1 MKTADIERAE
11 RRAYVGSTTTQTF
24 HSQASAQLELEGQ
37 GRFAEKATVVGS
49 KPAVA
54 YPRQPST
61 SHWAGDPV
69 PNEEPFGVDIT
80 AQEPTGNYH
89 EIAESL
95 NAASVLAFPPDA
107 DASAGVD
114 VHSDPGVPAPT
125 SGFLAPQ
132 EVGALSPN
140 VIADPPSDNP
150 TNAEVGG
157 EAGRDDVG
165 GGITGH
171 GVEGPL
177 SMTLAQRAASTF
189 IRRGRK
195 L

>member
-1 MKTADIERAE
+1 VPQE
-11 RRAYVGSTTTQTF
+11 
-24 HSQASAQLELEGQ
+24 
-37 GRFAEKATVVGS
+37 
-49 KPAVA
+49 
-54 YPRQPST
+54 PSLGYAID
-61 SHWAGDPV
+61 S
-69 PNEEPFGVDIT
+69 
-80 AQEPTGNYH
+80 QEPTGEPF
-89 EIAESL
+89 EI
-95 NAASVLAFPPDA
+95 AASVLAFPSDA
-107 DASAGVD
+107 EVSSVPATIDDLTPAVAPLSPAAGV
-114 VHSDPGVPAPT
+114 T
-125 SGFLAPQ
+125 Q
-132 EVGALSPN
+132 N